1 MQQLSENPIA
11 GFLPWIVFWVI
22 AGSPSTWEFGA
33 IAALLVAVILRLPTI
48 ERGSVK
54 MLDVATIAF
63 FAVMAIV
70 GIIVSPHDRDWLD
83 RWSNVLSSGA
93 LGVLVLASLAFM
105 PFTEQYARESAP
117 PEVWHTPLFR
127 RTNQVLTL
135 VWGGVFVATAI
146 LGVISRENPSA
157 TDWTSW
163 VIPVVLIVAAVK
175 FTRAYPE
182 QVRARARAGASAG
195 EAEPHPPR
203 AGAPS

>member
-70 GIIVSPHDRDWLD
+70 GVIVSPHDRDWLD

-146 LGVISRENPSA
+146 LGVISRENPS
-157 TDWTSW
+157 TRDWTSW

>member
-1 MQQLSENPIA
+1 VQQLSENPIA

-33 IAALLVAVILRLPTI
+33 IAAFLVAVILRLPTI

-146 LGVISRENPSA
+146 LGVISREHPS
-157 TDWTSW
+157 TRDWTSW
-163 VIPVVLIVAAVK
+163 VIPIVLIVAAAK

-182 QVRARARAGASAG
+182 QVRARARAGATAG

-203 AGAPS
+203 AGAAS

>member
-1 MQQLSENPIA
+1 VQQLSENPIA
-11 GFLPWIVFWVI
+11 GFLPWIVFWVV

-33 IAALLVAVILRLPTI
+33 IAALLVAVVLLLPTV
-48 ERGSVK
+48 ERGRVK
-54 MLDVATIAF
+54 MLDVATVAF

-70 GIIVSPHDRDWLD
+70 GIIVSPPDRDWLD
-83 RWSNVLSSGA
+83 RWSNVLASGA
-93 LGVLVLASLAFM
+93 LGALVLASLAFM

-146 LGVISRENPSA
+146 LGVISREHPS
-157 TDWTSW
+157 TSDWTSW
-163 VIPVVLIVAAVK
+163 VIPIVLIVAAVK

-182 QVRARARAGASAG
+182 QVRARARAGATAG

-203 AGAPS
+203 AGAAS